1 MAGNS
6 GNNALSSREVAKLQ
20 KKIKRHLLFSSLNS
34 DEILECLGF
43 EVSDV
48 SIYSREY
55 QMLICKDGT
64 CWICQKEKGVVTFFP
79 ISERNKRLAE
89 AGKQLGEI
97 IIEETPHLETSLG

>member
-6 GNNALSSREVAKLQ
+6 GNNALSPREVAKLQ
-20 KKIKRHLLFSSLNS
+20 KKIKRHLPFSTLNS
-34 DEILECLGF
+34 DVVLECLGF

-64 CWICQKEKGVVTFFP
+64 CWIRPKKEGVAKFLP

-89 AGKQLGEI
+89 AGKQLAEI